1 MDALVRRY
9 IHENLS
15 YRFVILTDGKA
26 ANALEAA
33 IKGGIWEPGRPL
45 LNPGKMIVAA
55 EYTI

>member
-1 MDALVRRY
+1 MLSWAAIKWTLWFARY

-33 IKGGIWEPGRPL
+33 IKGGKWGAGRPL
-45 LNPGKMIVAA
+45 LNPGK
-55 EYTI
+55 